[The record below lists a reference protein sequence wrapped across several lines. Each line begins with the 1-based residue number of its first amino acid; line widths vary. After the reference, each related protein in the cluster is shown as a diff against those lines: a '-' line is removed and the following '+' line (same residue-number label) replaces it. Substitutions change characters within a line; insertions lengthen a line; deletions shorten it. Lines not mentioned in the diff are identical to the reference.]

1 MNTPIHTET
10 RNGFDIAFYA
20 LPEDTNP
27 ADSFDIEPGDDTLKL
42 IENGTYD
49 WFIAKVTASKAGVE
63 LGADYLGG
71 CCYDSARDFVKAG
84 DYYDSMVDEA
94 ICQARACIDAINA

>member
-1 MNTPIHTET
+1 MNTPIHTEV
-10 RNGFDIAFYA
+10 RDGFDIAFYA

-27 ADSFDIEPGDDTLKL
+27 ADCFDIEPDDRTLEL

-63 LGADYLGG
+63 LGADYLGA
-71 CCYDSARDFVKAG
+71 CCYDSAGDFVKSG

-94 ICQARACIDAINA
+94 ICQARARIDAINA